1 MISKCHFS
9 CWSLPAATI
18 RSSSWCK
25 TCIRNC
31 CCDMIASFPF
41 FSFFFFFILSM
52 VDSEIELGMK
62 KIMTCCLAWYQLGG
76 IINSRRFSVVG
87 SGRVTCACVTHFP
100 ASLCHVLMSCRVEPK
115 EKKEA
120 NKKEEEEE
128 WLIDCRNSTVL
139 VLFFLFPGDC
149 QTQKEQESERES
161 NTRTGSRQQ

>member
-1 MISKCHFS
+1 
-9 CWSLPAATI
+9 
-18 RSSSWCK
+18 
-25 TCIRNC
+25 
-31 CCDMIASFPF
+31 
-41 FSFFFFFILSM
+41 M

-139 VLFFLFPGDC
+139 VLFFYFPAIAKLNRSKSL
-149 QTQKEQESERES
+149 KEKVIQGRAAGSSRE
-161 NTRTGSRQQ
+161 